1 MATMRNILLDPWV
14 LLVVMALIALFF
26 IGRSTLQIKQ
36 IDRLRARLK
45 RSQTQIQTELTQ
57 LVEVGNE

>member
-1 MATMRNILLDPWV
+1 MRNILLDPWV
-14 LLVVMALIALFF
+14 LLVLMALIALFF

>member
-1 MATMRNILLDPWV
+1 MRNILLDPWV
-14 LLVVMALIALFF
+14 LLVLMALIALFF

-45 RSQTQIQTELTQ
+45 RSQTKIQTELTQ

>member
-1 MATMRNILLDPWV
+1 
-14 LLVVMALIALFF
+14 MALIALFF

>member
-1 MATMRNILLDPWV
+1 MRNILLDPWV